1 VTTPLQQRERFIAS
15 VRQRVAEKRSRLA
28 AHPESPDSER
38 EFGEKYRYL
47 VEGLQRTFEAVN
59 EPGLEVEPFGSS
71 GLRIGFRLTDPQRD
85 EDLPIVDREIRVS
98 RVDATEE
105 VHLVFGSFQ
114 KAERHATFKLTR
126 PNLPR
131 VEAAFVDF
139 LIEGVE
145 PPWLARRPRE
155 RTGGGEPDDT
165 GGPPASREDEMEE
178 AGQRTLEL
186 PFD

>member
-1 VTTPLQQRERFIAS
+1 
-15 VRQRVAEKRSRLA
+15 
-28 AHPESPDSER
+28 
-38 EFGEKYRYL
+38 
-47 VEGLQRTFEAVN
+47 
-59 EPGLEVEPFGSS
+59 
-71 GLRIGFRLTDPQRD
+71 
-85 EDLPIVDREIRVS
+85 
-98 RVDATEE
+98 
-105 VHLVFGSFQ
+105 
-114 KAERHATFKLTR
+114 
-126 PNLPR
+126 